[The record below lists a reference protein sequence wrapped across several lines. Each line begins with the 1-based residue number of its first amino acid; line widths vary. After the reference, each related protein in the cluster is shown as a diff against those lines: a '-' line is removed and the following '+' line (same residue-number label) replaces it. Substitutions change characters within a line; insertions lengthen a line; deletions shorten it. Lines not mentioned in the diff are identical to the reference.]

1 MRKEDICTISP
12 QRCSKSELVCGD
24 NRIELIRYA
33 CNAITVSYQYKFL
46 FVQEMDIQTPLSNLS
61 SGEPI
66 SLISSI
72 TILGRSLLLSL
83 SVIDTEGCRPNV
95 LRIRHKL
102 ASRHGRDLYWY
113 RQTILQILIISLVAL
128 ISSWT
133 DALHCLQRRI
143 SETFVYG
150 QVKCHAERKDRNH
163 VKEDFVQSK
172 TSGSASLNDFKRVIE
187 WVLVD
192 FYSRKEA
199 LW

>member
-1 MRKEDICTISP
+1 MPSP
-12 QRCSKSELVCGD
+12 YPT
-24 NRIELIRYA
+24 NI
-33 CNAITVSYQYKFL
+33 NF
-46 FVQEMDIQTPLSNLS
+46 S
-61 SGEPI
+61 SSRRWTYRRHYPI